1 MLSPL
6 HACSELA
13 GIVVRGAG
21 SYEAQVAGR
30 KVVTRHLRAGVGSYE
45 AQEVSFHSASVV
57 VRSPST
63 ASVLRRRFLD
73 DITDLWLEA
82 RSTSFLDPRSRGEG
96 VRVCANSRLNS
107 RFEVV
112 SFVLMNICR
121 NPQLVRTS
129 LL

>member
-1 MLSPL
+1 M
-6 HACSELA
+6 
-13 GIVVRGAG
+13 
-21 SYEAQVAGR
+21 
-30 KVVTRHLRAGVGSYE
+30 
-45 AQEVSFHSASVV
+45 SFHSASVV

-96 VRVCANSRLNS
+96 VRVCANSR
-107 RFEVV
+107 FEVV

>member
-1 MLSPL
+1 MHMLSPL
-6 HACSELA
+6 HAASLLEL
-13 GIVVRGAG
+13 
-21 SYEAQVAGR
+21 SYEAQVATR
-30 KVVTRHLRAGVGSYE
+30 RRYSWQVVTRHLRGVGSYE

-96 VRVCANSRLNS
+96 VRVCANSWLNS